1 MSENNLILETNLT
14 NGFKIQT
21 YSLMNQF
28 QLYFKLGVQHILD
41 LDGFDHILFV
51 VGLCVIY
58 LMRDWKRILILV
70 TAFTIGH
77 SLTLALAT
85 LQVVNVNTD
94 LVEFLIP
101 VTIAIT
107 CVTNILKPK
116 PATGRT
122 AVQLNYFYALF
133 FGLIHGLGFSNYL
146 RSLLGRESS
155 IFQPL
160 LAFNVGLEVG
170 QLVIVTLFLLVA
182 SLMVG
187 ILGVKRKEWILV
199 VSSTILGMSLMMILE
214 NKYW

>member
-1 MSENNLILETNLT
+1 MS
-14 NGFKIQT
+14 
-21 YSLMNQF
+21 QF
-28 QLYFKLGVQHILD
+28 QLYFNLGIQHILD
-41 LDGFDHILFV
+41 LKGFDHILFV
-51 VGLCVIY
+51 ISLAVIY
-58 LMRDWKRILILV
+58 MLRDWGKIVILV

-85 LQVVNVNTD
+85 LELVRINSA

-107 CVTNILKPK
+107 AFTNILKPR
-116 PATGRT
+116 PSGGRGL
-122 AVQLNYFYALF
+122 QLNYLFALF

-146 RSLLGRESS
+146 RSLLGREQS

-170 QLVIVTLFLLVA
+170 QLVIVVLFLIASSLV
-182 SLMVG
+182 VG
-187 ILGVKRKEWILV
+187 IFGVSRKEWVLV
-199 VSSTILGMSLMMILE
+199 ISSIILGMATMMIIE